1 MTQKGHFI
9 KEIYQFTASKLET
22 EHKKKEMIHH
32 EYIVKGNELA

>member
-22 EHKKKEMIHH
+22 EYKK
-32 EYIVKGNELA
+32 GDDTP